1 MEPRLEVRLLAH
13 DPLEGGARV
22 RVLRHLDEEDPNVV
36 RDLDA
41 HALVRVGDLGLRVL
55 FVMFLNNRSVSIT

>member
-1 MEPRLEVRLLAH
+1 MKTGFELWLLGH
-13 DPLEGGARV
+13 DPLEAGAGV
-22 RVLRHLDEEDPNVV
+22 RELAHLDEEHADVV
-36 RDLDA
+36 HDLDA